1 MRLLF
6 LSPTGQY
13 GGAEAALFELLAG
26 LRERCPDWQLFV
38 VAASEGPLV
47 DRARALGV
55 AVTVAPF
62 PARLAQVGEW
72 GAASSMTGRIG
83 LAASCLAAA
92 WGALAYARRLRRVCA
107 EHAPDIVQSNGVK
120 MHLLSTWVA
129 PRRAAVVW
137 HVHDYVSRRALTSRA
152 LRATVRRCAA
162 VVANSD
168 SVARDLRQ
176 VLGTRVPIHRVWN
189 AVDLTRYSHLG
200 PSLDLDRLAGLPA
213 PDSGVTRVG
222 LVATFARWKGH
233 AAFLRALGLLP
244 DTLGIRGY
252 IVGGP
257 VYATGAS
264 QVSLDE
270 LQALAGEQG
279 LAGRVGFVGY
289 VTDTAAAMRALDVVV
304 HASTEPEP
312 FGLVIAEAMA
322 CRRAVVAS
330 AGGGAAEL
338 ITPGITALAH
348 EPGDVTGLADRIR
361 TLAADAA
368 LRARL
373 AAAARDM
380 AERAFD
386 RTRMVGELL
395 PVYQMVAPGRP

>member
-1 MRLLF
+1 VKLLF

-26 LRERCPDWQLFV
+26 LRDRCPEWRLSV

-47 DRARALGV
+47 ERARELGV

-62 PARLAQVGEW
+62 PPRLARVGEW
-72 GAASSMTGRIG
+72 AAGGSLAGRVR
-83 LAASCLAAA
+83 LLASCLAAA
-92 WGALAYARRLRRVCA
+92 WAGLGYLRRLRHVVA
-107 EHAPDIVQSNGVK
+107 EQAPDIVQSNGIK

-129 PRRAAVVW
+129 PRQSAVVW
-137 HVHDYVSRRALTSRA
+137 HVHDYVGRRALTSRA
-152 LRATVRRCAA
+152 LRATVGRCAA
-162 VVANSD
+162 VIANSD
-168 SVARDLRQ
+168 SVANDLAH
-176 VLGTRVPIHRVWN
+176 VLGSRVPIHRVWN
-189 AVDLTRYSHLG
+189 AVDLERYSQQG
-200 PSLDLDRLAGLPA
+200 PTLDLDRLAGLPA
-213 PDSGVTRVG
+213 PDAAVTRVG

-233 AAFLRALGLLP
+233 TAFLRALGSLP
-244 DTLGIRGY
+244 AALGVRGY

-264 QVSLDE
+264 QVSLEE

-289 VTDTAAAMRALDVVV
+289 VPDTAAAMRALDVVV

-330 AGGGAAEL
+330 AAGGAAE
-338 ITPGITALAH
+338 IIAPGVTALAH
-348 EPGDVTGLADRIR
+348 EPGDVAGLADRIR
-361 TLAADAA
+361 LLATDAA
-368 LRARL
+368 LRSRL
-373 AAAARDM
+373 AAAAREA
-380 AERAFD
+380 AEQTFA
-386 RTRMVGELL
+386 RTRMVGD
-395 PVYQMVAPGRP
+395 MVPLYRTLAPGRA